1 MSETLINLITAP
13 DRLLNN
19 NPSLLLVNP
28 SDQLKESFNFLAKDF
43 KQPINLYLHE
53 NNEDDTAWLL
63 DCISLVDHIVLD
75 VDNTKV
81 DHWLI
86 GYILSFGKTFYLT
99 NIPDRLY
106 NVVNINRIYELKQ
119 FMVGVKYFEI
129 QQVQS

>member
-13 DRLLNN
+13 DKLLNT

-28 SDQLKESFNFLAKDF
+28 NEQLKESFNILAKDF
-43 KQPINLYLHE
+43 KQPINLYLYE
-53 NNEDDTAWLL
+53 NDAENSAWLL

-99 NIPDRLY
+99 NTPDRLY
-106 NVVNINRIYELKQ
+106 NVVNINRIFELKQ
-119 FMVGVKYFEI
+119 FIEGVKYFEI
-129 QQVQS
+129 QQQ